1 MECCQ
6 KLSSI
11 TEFEVVVYSRVY
23 GLHFTVVI
31 CCVMYILCAVI
42 AGQAQN
48 TDDLSVIFIVGEEPP
63 MTMTVYSCLSENV
76 I

>member
-1 MECCQ
+1 
-6 KLSSI
+6 
-11 TEFEVVVYSRVY
+11 
-23 GLHFTVVI
+23 
-31 CCVMYILCAVI
+31 MYILCAVI